1 MTLTK
6 DKPTT
11 KRFPIVGIGASAGGL
26 EALDELLDHLPPDT
40 GMSFVILTHQHPGHT
55 SMLPE
60 LLSRETKMP
69 VVAAANGIQLQPD
82 HVYVGT
88 PGGRLTIHDGILRRI
103 EEDTLSDR
111 LPIDSFFRSLAEDQ
125 KEYAICIVLSG
136 TGSDGTLGLK
146 AIKAGAGM
154 AMVQLSHSAKFAG
167 MPSSA
172 EATGM
177 ADYVLAPSEMP
188 EQLIAYARGPF
199 LSGTRSSGNS
209 SPAAQPLVIEAE
221 PMAKLLKL
229 LRTHTGHDF
238 SGYKVNTI
246 RRRIERRMN
255 IHQITQPEAY
265 VRFLEQTPHEIELL
279 FKELLIS
286 VTSFFRDPESWE
298 TLAKGPLTQLMKS
311 LRDNATG
318 GDKTLRVWV
327 PGCATGEEVYTL
339 AIVMRECAEKLKLRF
354 NYQIFGTDLDSAA
367 IESARLG
374 RFPAG
379 INADVSPERLE
390 RYFSHDDGHYIV
402 RKEIRE
408 MAVFAPQNLIKD
420 PPFTKLDIITCRNLL
435 IYLDAELQKQ
445 LMPIFHYA
453 LNPGG
458 LMMLGSSETT
468 GHFDDLFETVD
479 KKWKIYR
486 RKGSSPAVHNLPEM
500 PSKKNEDVLR
510 TTAPSSVVSQVR
522 QSQIAVLLERIALD
536 RFCPTFVVVNP
547 IGDLV
552 HVHGRTGDYFEL
564 AEGHARTNVL
574 DMAREGLPHELASII
589 RLASSTEHEV
599 IRKEVRVKTN
609 GDYIVVHLAAQKITK
624 PEPVTGLIFITFRPA
639 ETACTTVD
647 KESTD
652 QVIPAGQVSDSK
664 ILTRELQFLRETHQE
679 TLQELETS
687 NEELKSANEE
697 LQSTNEEMQSTN
709 EELETSKEEMQSL
722 NEELTTVNVE
732 LQSKVNDLSQANDD
746 MQNLLNSTDI
756 ATIFL
761 DDDLQIN
768 RYTVQAPQIVSL
780 RPSDMGRPLS
790 ELTSKLKNVDL
801 GRDCKAVLDTLVPKK
816 QRVETIDG
824 TWYLMR
830 ILPYRTT
837 DKVIDGLVLTFVN
850 IQELKDAETTAKL
863 RTYFES
869 IFNAVRQPLVVL
881 DKKFAVLSANQY
893 FYDTFQLQIS
903 DVIGH
908 SLYEIDKSAW
918 DQPKLKDA
926 IDAVLAENA
935 TLDDLEIEQESANR
949 GKKKF
954 TLSVRRLGNTLPV
967 LGHLLLTMREI
978 AE

>member
-11 KRFPIVGIGASAGGL
+11 NRFPIVGIGASAGGL

-40 GMSFVILTHQHPGHT
+40 GMAFVVLTHQHPGHT
-55 SMLPE
+55 SLLPE

-69 VVAAANGIQLQPD
+69 VVAATNGIQLQPD

-103 EEDTLSDR
+103 EDHSQLDR

-154 AMVQLSHSAKFAG
+154 AMVQLSQSAKFAG

-172 EATGM
+172 EATGLS
-177 ADYVLAPSEMP
+177 DYVMAPSEMP

-209 SPAAQPLVIEAE
+209 SPAAQSLVIEAE
-221 PMAKLLKL
+221 PMARLLQL
-229 LRTHTGHDF
+229 LRAHTGHDF

-255 IHQITQPEAY
+255 IHQIAQPEEY
-265 VRFLEQTPHEIELL
+265 VHFLERNPHEIELL

-286 VTSFFRDPESWE
+286 VTSFFRDPEAWQ
-298 TLAKGPLTQLMKS
+298 TLARGPLTQLMQS
-311 LRDNATG
+311 IRDNPTD

-339 AIVMRECAEKLKLRF
+339 AIVMRECAEKLNLRF

-367 IESARLG
+367 IECARMG

-379 INADVSPERLE
+379 ISVDVSPERLE
-390 RYFSHDDGHYIV
+390 RYFLHDDGHYSV

-435 IYLDAELQKQ
+435 IYLDAELQKK

-458 LMMLGSSETT
+458 LLMLGASETT

-486 RKGSSPAVHNLPEM
+486 RKGSLPAVHNLPEM
-500 PSKKNEDVLR
+500 PAKKNEGELR
-510 TTAPSSVVSQVR
+510 TVASSSEISQVR
-522 QSQIAVLLERIALD
+522 RSQVAMLLERIALD
-536 RFCPTFVVVNP
+536 RFCPTFVVVNAS
-547 IGDLV
+547 GDLV

-564 AEGHARTNVL
+564 AEGHARTNIL
-574 DMAREGLPHELASII
+574 DMAREGLPHELTTMM

-609 GDYIVVHLAAQKITK
+609 GDYTVVHLAAQKIAK
-624 PEPVTGLIFITFRPA
+624 PDSVGGLIFITFRPA
-639 ETACTTVD
+639 ETASTTTT
-647 KESTD
+647 KQPTD
-652 QVIPAGQVSDSK
+652 EVEPTGQVSDSK

-768 RYTVQAPQIVSL
+768 RYTVQAPLIVSL
-780 RPSDMGRPLS
+780 RPTDVGRPLS
-790 ELTSKLKNVDL
+790 ELTTKLKDVDL

-816 QRVETIDG
+816 QRVETMDG

-837 DKVIDGLVLTFVN
+837 TKAIDGLVLTFVN
-850 IQELKDAETTAKL
+850 IQELKEAETTAEL

-869 IFNAVRQPLVVL
+869 IFNTVRQPLVVL
-881 DKKFAVLSANQY
+881 DKDFAVLSANQY
-893 FYDTFQLQIS
+893 FYDIFQLRIS
-903 DVIGH
+903 EVVGH
-908 SLYEIDKSAW
+908 SLYEISNGAW

-926 IDAVLAENA
+926 INAALTENA
-935 TLDDLEIEQESANR
+935 TLDDLEIEQDFANA

-954 TLSVRRLGNTLPV
+954 ALSVRRLGDTLP
-967 LGHLLLTMREI
+967 LPGHVLLTMQEI